1 MLNDDY
7 WYKEINKNTDTG
19 SSSGRL
25 LKTLC
30 SVWFVLCMFRI
41 VILAIVFFFN
51 LPNIRSFLSEYIP
64 VPEYLTI
71 IAAIVALLVTG
82 IDVFIHLFLYKLFC
96 TLAETAI
103 DMKKTKN
110 TNQQMINALHMIEM
124 TLVDTEELL
133 EQRLR

>member
-1 MLNDDY
+1 M
-7 WYKEINKNTDTG
+7 
-19 SSSGRL
+19 
-25 LKTLC
+25 
-30 SVWFVLCMFRI
+30 
-41 VILAIVFFFN
+41 
-51 LPNIRSFLSEYIP
+51 PNIRSFLSVYIP